1 MAGVRPGRAGAPSRR
16 ASVAPLDA
24 DNAAMPAS
32 ELSRRLLI
40 QPGQRVL
47 VINPPAG
54 YLESLRPLPEGA
66 SAGELPDGTH
76 DVVQLFAEDRAT
88 LERHAE
94 DARKALKPGGVLWM
108 SYLNPAALR
117 GSDLTRDHGWGVLH
131 GAALVAVR
139 QVEVDRTWL
148 ALRFEPVA
156 DAEAEGKAEAVPPA
170 DLLPVGPKATLAYRA
185 LRLVAVPIFHLL
197 FRYQVSGRERIPRTG
212 TYVVIGNHLGWM
224 DAVMLSLFFPIE
236 PRLHFLADPTGMMRQ
251 PLLWALVRATGG
263 LVPVDRAHHGDKG
276 LFRHVDHCLE
286 IGGAIALFPEGD
298 FGPRE
303 GGLLPFKKGFA
314 HFAVDAG
321 VPVVPIALSGTK
333 DLWLGRTIA
342 LLIGSPIS
350 AKDGTVEEVLEL
362 GERAVAEL
370 LPPYC
375 EPPGRK
381 LLRVWLTGLF

>member
-1 MAGVRPGRAGAPSRR
+1 MH
-16 ASVAPLDA
+16 
-24 DNAAMPAS
+24 AS

-66 SAGELPDGTH
+66 SATDQPDGGY

-88 LERHAE
+88 LERHAA
-94 DARKALKPGGVLWM
+94 DARKALKPGGMLWL
-108 SYLNPAALR
+108 SYLNPSALR

-131 GAALVAVR
+131 GAGLVAVK
-139 QVEVDRTWL
+139 QVELDRTWL
-148 ALRFEPVA
+148 ALRFEPA
-156 DAEAEGKAEAVPPA
+156 AEAAATGQAEAVPPA
-170 DLLPVGPKATLAYRA
+170 DLLPVGPRATLAYRA
-185 LRLVAVPIFHLL
+185 LRLVAVPLFRLL
-197 FRYQVSGRERIPRTG
+197 FRFQVSGRERIPRSG

-224 DAVMLSLFFPIE
+224 DAVMLSIFFPIE

-263 LVPVDRAHHGDKG
+263 LVPVDRSHHGDRR
-276 LFRHVDHCLE
+276 LFRHVDNCLE
-286 IGGAIALFPEGD
+286 IGGAVALFPEAD

-303 GGLLPFKKGFA
+303 GELLPFKTGFA

-333 DLWLGRTIA
+333 DLWLGKTIA
-342 LLIGSPIS
+342 LRVGAPIAS
-350 AKDGTVEEVLEL
+350 QGRTVEEVLVL
-362 GERAVAEL
+362 GEQAVAEL
-370 LPPYC
+370 LPSYR
-375 EPPGRK
+375 EPTGRK